1 MSGEIPV
8 LAKVLNAVSQV
19 RRKKDLHNDAVNFIG
34 RQHGVY
40 VSTQKDDDHS
50 KEQLPGFSFII
61 TRPTVLLRD
70 GPSSRKL
77 APSRSQPGPIPISYI
92 DLAEFSLN
100 ALRNEKLYNT
110 CPYVVAD
117 SF

>member
-1 MSGEIPV
+1 MPI

-34 RQHGVY
+34 HEHGMFA
-40 VSTQKDDDHS
+40 STAKEEEEEDHS
-50 KEQLPGFSFII
+50 GDKRPHFSFII

-77 APSRSQPGPIPISYI
+77 APSRSQPGPMPVSYI